1 MARTLLPFP
10 FLPQLAQVCEQL
22 RYRVVF
28 VDYKNKSSGVWYGH
42 VVWVK
47 NKKIKNGLAYF
58 LNYLLLLV
66 VTPGCQV
73 LVLVVF

>member
-1 MARTLLPFP
+1 M
-10 FLPQLAQVCEQL
+10 
-22 RYRVVF
+22 
-28 VDYKNKSSGVWYGH
+28 DYKNKSSGVWYGH

>member
-1 MARTLLPFP
+1 
-10 FLPQLAQVCEQL
+10 
-22 RYRVVF
+22 

-58 LNYLLLLV
+58 LNYLLV